1 MSSFCGHVDQLNYDT
16 NFKKDLHLSFV
27 SGKNMLELIVLF
39 LFVGSHAGRKCLVF
53 YKSQCVSL
61 RYILSMLRFKSR
73 EQLSA
78 GEQFR
83 IEITRKVSL
92 TSK

>member
-1 MSSFCGHVDQLNYDT
+1 MSSFCGHVDQPNYDS
-16 NFKKDLHLSFV
+16 NFKKDLHLSLV

-39 LFVGSHAGRKCLVF
+39 LFGGSHAGRKYLVF
-53 YKSQCVSL
+53 YKRQCINL
-61 RYILSMLRFKSR
+61 RYILSMLRFKAR
-73 EQLSA
+73 KQLRA

-83 IEITRKVSL
+83 MEITRAVSL